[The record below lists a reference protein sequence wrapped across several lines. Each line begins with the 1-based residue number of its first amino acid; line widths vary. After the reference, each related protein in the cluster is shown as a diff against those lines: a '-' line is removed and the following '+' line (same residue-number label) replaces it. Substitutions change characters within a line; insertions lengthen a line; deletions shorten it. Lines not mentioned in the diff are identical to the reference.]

1 MPVKIRLQRKGRKA
15 RPYYHIVVADSRA
28 PRDGKYIERL
38 GSYNPITNPATIE
51 INFDRALTWLQNGA
65 QPTETASAILRYE
78 GILLKKH
85 LLEGVKKGAFDE
97 AKAEEKFQTWLK
109 EKRNKIQAKIDN
121 LAKSKDSDINKRLE
135 DEAKISEKRAQAI
148 AKKNAALL
156 AASKA
161 EVATEEAPADEVVE
175 DVAEEVAAEETAVI
189 EAPVATEEVIE
200 EPVAEAAVEAEETT
214 EEPVAEAAVETEESE
229 EEKKSE
235 E

>member
-38 GSYNPITNPATIE
+38 GFYNPITNPATIE

-78 GILLKKH
+78 GVLLKKH
-85 LLEGVKKGAFDE
+85 LMEGVKKGAFDE

-121 LAKSKDSDINKRLE
+121 LSKSKDTDIDKRIE
-135 DEAKISEKRAQAI
+135 AEAKVSEKRAQAI
-148 AKKNAALL
+148 AKRNAAAL
-156 AASKA
+156 AKSKA
-161 EVATEEAPADEVVE
+161 AEAGDVAVEEE
-175 DVAEEVAAEETAVI
+175 VAEEIAVEETPVAIEEVQ
-189 EAPVATEEVIE
+189 EAPVA
-200 EPVAEAAVEAEETT
+200 AAETT
-214 EEPVAEAAVETEESE
+214 EEAEAQPEAEEATEAPAE
-229 EEKKSE
+229 EETKSE